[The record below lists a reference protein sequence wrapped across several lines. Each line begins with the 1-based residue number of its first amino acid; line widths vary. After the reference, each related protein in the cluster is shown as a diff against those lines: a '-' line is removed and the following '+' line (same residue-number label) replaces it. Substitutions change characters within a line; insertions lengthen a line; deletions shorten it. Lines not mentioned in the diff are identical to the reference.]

1 MRKIVVTVLVTL
13 ALAVMLP
20 ASASQR
26 SAGAADRAA
35 PHPRHASRQANASP
49 LAATDAFVFNEGFF
63 TQTLNHFGSASKGS
77 VIAETWAED
86 GFNASNQEVNTQGVV
101 RAILLP
107 KALRVSAKVQLFGV
121 DASDNEHLLASSSTV
136 NSNGALTVRVATP
149 EITLATQ
156 PNCFFFTAVH
166 MGIRWSDS
174 RLSTVD
180 FSMPVLFVNG
190 GNPACATAT

>member
-1 MRKIVVTVLVTL
+1 
-13 ALAVMLP
+13 
-20 ASASQR
+20 
-26 SAGAADRAA
+26 
-35 PHPRHASRQANASP
+35 
-49 LAATDAFVFNEGFF
+49 VFNEGFF

-136 NSNGALTVRVATP
+136 NSQRRPDRQGGDAGDHPGDPAELLLLHRRPHGDPVER
-149 EITLATQ
+149 Q
-156 PNCFFFTAVH
+156 PSLD
-166 MGIRWSDS
+166 G
-174 RLSTVD
+174 
-180 FSMPVLFVNG
+180 
-190 GNPACATAT
+190 